1 MEITS
6 KLVDRIVRTL
16 DNFIW
21 LGNNIH
27 NIFTP
32 EFRQIFLDAVK
43 EAREVYDILRSI
55 E

>member
-16 DNFIW
+16 GNFIW

-32 EFRQIFLDAVK
+32 EFREIFLDAVK
-43 EAREVYDILRSI
+43 EANIVYEIL
-55 E
+55 ENLE